1 MPVLSVDS
9 ISVSFETRRVLDE
22 ISFSVNQ
29 GDKIAFIGG
38 NGAGKST
45 LFKVVKGL
53 VRPDSGRV
61 ILHGNTTVGFLS
73 QNMDEQDLSSATL
86 KPRDMTDI
94 EIRLKQIEEE
104 MATDHS
110 KEKLDE
116 YSAVT
121 SKYEAMG
128 GYDYEFRIKEA
139 LAGLGLK
146 DISDRTDLM
155 TLSGGEKMRVC
166 LARLI
171 VERPDILMLDEPT
184 NHLDADAIEFLE
196 DYLGSYGGSVFVITH
211 DRHFIDSFA
220 NRVIELDGG
229 HITEYRVNYD
239 SYKTQKEEFLKTQK
253 RVVENLEKELEHQ
266 LDVKQTML
274 SHRNISGY
282 HQREKMVDKLSAV
295 LEKERARLPS
305 GQGRMSFNVV
315 PEEREGASDKIVI
328 AVKGVSKNFDD
339 GPFVFEDISFE
350 LKAGQKLFLAGP
362 NGCGKSTLLSML
374 RGRIAGFDGS
384 VFISAASTVGFME
397 QFVPFEDE
405 TATCYEELIRRSDL
419 TITEARSL
427 LARFG
432 FRGDDVFKTINVLS
446 GGERSRLYL
455 CLILEENPDILFL
468 DEPTNHLDI
477 ESREI
482 LEDALT
488 QYSGAIICVSHDRFF
503 IEKCADKVLGF
514 SDGTA
519 KLYDTYEYYRKA
531 VRKPKVSEPVQAKVE
546 VKKNKPSQNQA
557 QARRERARA
566 AERVRELE
574 RLIEEKEQEQKQLE
588 EKFVSGDAT
597 REDYDL
603 YACNAAVIE
612 KMYDEYGT
620 LC

>member
-229 HITEYRVNYD
+229 HITEYRGNYD
-239 SYKTQKEEFLKTQK
+239 SYKIQKEEFLKTQK

-482 LEDALT
+482 LEDALA

>member
-229 HITEYRVNYD
+229 HITEYRGNYD

-419 TITEARSL
+419 SITEARSL

-482 LEDALT
+482 LEDALA

-546 VKKNKPSQNQA
+546 VKKNKPAQNQA